1 MVVGF
6 VLSVYSCVSNDVIQT
21 LGTFLSSTKDR
32 PVWQVWLFAS
42 TVLVVTLFSGWL
54 LSGGDIAFGRLDRIP
69 APEELQ
75 FWHVLPPIIL
85 ILLTKKGLPVATAFL
100 ILSIFSSSAVIG
112 LMVMKSVV
120 GYVSAFVGAFIVYFF
135 IARKVEKYFLYSKGE
150 ISPFWVVAKWIS
162 TAFLWST
169 WLMQDAAVLYVY
181 LPRNLNLWQVIV
193 SLSFFVGLLFI
204 ICYRRGGEIQDIVK
218 LKTNTQDMRS
228 ATIIDIVFAVLLF
241 VFQHVNNIPMSTT
254 WVFIGV
260 LAGREIALYNRIRY
274 KTQKKVYKHVLKDLT
289 KAFIGLVVSIS
300 TVVVLTN
307 LNVVKESIKT
317 FFGF

>member
-1 MVVGF
+1 MSDIYMVVGF

-135 IARKVEKYFLYSKGE
+135 LARKVEKYFLYSKGE

-204 ICYRRGGEIQDIVK
+204 ICYRRGGEIQDIE
-218 LKTNTQDMRS
+218 
-228 ATIIDIVFAVLLF
+228 
-241 VFQHVNNIPMSTT
+241 
-254 WVFIGV
+254 IGR
-260 LAGREIALYNRIRY
+260 A
-274 KTQKKVYKHVLKDLT
+274 
-289 KAFIGLVVSIS
+289 
-300 TVVVLTN
+300 
-307 LNVVKESIKT
+307 
-317 FFGF
+317 